1 MSSSGIAFFEIC
13 AKPETAL
20 ISDDPKAAFKEFNLI
35 SRIYLHAAPGP
46 EDDQILRGTL
56 RAACL
61 SSNLVAD
68 WLRCYRQQCHSG
80 VEDWCITKVGSTMR
94 WMRSISLPFYLS
106 PCLRCWTQILW
117 LSANLRS
124 ERSSLLLLL
133 LLYQRSLGA
142 RRQLQLTRY
151 SRDGSKEVSRSVV
164 DRPQVRAGLHNP
176 KRLLDLVG
184 SSTSAL
190 DQTKRFELLKGA
202 GMNFK
207 GTKSFSDKLNAAI
220 LQLDL
225 GLGGYSRRIP

>member
-1 MSSSGIAFFEIC
+1 MSAEQEVQEIIAQEAVAPSGKAKENLKRAHKEVSQLMSSSGIAFFEIC

-142 RRQLQLTRY
+142 RR
-151 SRDGSKEVSRSVV
+151 
-164 DRPQVRAGLHNP
+164 
-176 KRLLDLVG
+176 
-184 SSTSAL
+184 
-190 DQTKRFELLKGA
+190 
-202 GMNFK
+202 
-207 GTKSFSDKLNAAI
+207 
-220 LQLDL
+220 
-225 GLGGYSRRIP
+225 